1 MVLKSIL
8 PILNIATTLIFL
20 WSLLFFFLAL
30 IHTLKFHLD
39 FVHTWFGL
47 RSEAPSKH
55 LLCSIPLI
63 TKWSIGENVA
73 QTVQE
78 EDLCGN
84 ISSQAGTSYSPSPWM
99 VLKSTVLQ
107 RTLWSVGRRDLAWAT
122 FHPHTFDRAEHD
134 FIADY
139 SSIVVVL
146 VLFYFLWLTSKRK
159 GNEQGKWALAFI

>member
-1 MVLKSIL
+1 MKS
-8 PILNIATTLIFL
+8 
-20 WSLLFFFLAL
+20 SFFFSALLHSLQNFIWTLFILAL
-30 IHTLKFHLD
+30 I
-39 FVHTWFGL
+39 WFKIQ
-47 RSEAPSKH
+47 SSKSKH

-63 TKWSIGENVA
+63 MMRSRGENVA

-84 ISSQAGTSYSPSPWM
+84 ISSQLGTSCSPSPQI
-99 VLKSTVLQ
+99 VLKPSVLQ

-122 FHPHTFDRAEHD
+122 FHPHTFDKAEHD

-146 VLFYFLWLTSKRK
+146 VLFYFFWFTSKRK